1 MLGQKLKK
9 DAQKV
14 KKALPGLTS
23 EQVKEFVK
31 TKEMVVDGIK
41 VTDEDLTVSLT
52 RLFWRWECIYLNM
65 TKKI

>member
-31 TKEMVVDGIK
+31 VKEMVLDGIK
-41 VTDEDLTVSLT
+41 VTDEDLTVS
-52 RLFWRWECIYLNM
+52 CS
-65 TKKI
+65 